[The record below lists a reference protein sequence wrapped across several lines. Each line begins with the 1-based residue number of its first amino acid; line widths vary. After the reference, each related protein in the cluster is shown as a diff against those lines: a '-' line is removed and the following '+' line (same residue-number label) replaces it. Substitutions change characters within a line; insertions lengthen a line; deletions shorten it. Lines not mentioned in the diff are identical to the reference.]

1 MYGSI
6 CHFAPLA
13 DGLSVNDFKNIFV
26 SLKMITNKLAKKRTW
41 LEIKNWINDLECM
54 YHKAK
59 HNWSQNTNY
68 LVWLKVSAD
77 DGNERKKCD
86 SLM

>member
-41 LEIKNWINDLECM
+41 LEIKKLN
-54 YHKAK
+54 K
-59 HNWSQNTNY
+59 WSW
-68 LVWLKVSAD
+68 VHVS
-77 DGNERKKCD
+77 
-86 SLM
+86 